1 MTDTKQ
7 MSESIPIYMIL
18 ALSGGCMDAYSY
30 LNRGR
35 VFANA
40 QTGNMLLFGV
50 NCADRNISDALR
62 YLWPVLAFAAGIML
76 SDLIRYKIQPQR
88 DGRPLFGMLAAPG
101 SEFTCQCPHILC
113 LRASGRE
120 LPFRPR
126 KCHGHH
132 YVHWQSQKR
141 NLLSRPVFS
150 EPERSMD
157 TQGRAVLWN
166 DPVFRPGCCGG
177 KLPDPAVC
185 RKSHPA
191 LSLSSDDG
199 ISPYAVPPGHSVA
212 AAVMMWCSSSSTGSR
227 ILPPSPPARPYLY
240 PSDNPPVWP
249 LTGWILVR
257 S

>member
-1 MTDTKQ
+1 MPRPVICFFWCKLCRP
-7 MSESIPIYMIL
+7 EHFGCA
-18 ALSGGCMDAYSY
+18 ALSLASAGI
-30 LNRGR
+30 RR
-35 VFANA
+35 
-40 QTGNMLLFGV
+40 
-50 NCADRNISDALR
+50 RHHALR
-62 YLWPVLAFAAGIML
+62 SDPVQNTDAAAALETVFCDAG
-76 SDLIRYKIQPQR
+76 